1 MNKEEIEKKIEELEA
16 KNEALIKE
24 LNKAV
29 GLNAKLYIELDALK
43 KERGASK

>member
-24 LNKAV
+24 LNNAV
-29 GLNAKLYIELDALK
+29 SLNAKLYIELEALK
-43 KERGASK
+43 KRKDVV